1 MGKKAGQI
9 IVISGLSGS
18 GKSTALN
25 ALEDQDFFCIDNLP
39 VLLLPRFLSLH
50 KTLNAD
56 FLKLA
61 VVMDMREKNFVD
73 NFEEVFEQIQLDDYD
88 LQMIFLEA
96 SDEAL
101 LRNFSYTR
109 RPHPLAQEGRLLEA
123 IEKEREIMAPAREA
137 AQQIIDSSEFNAHQL
152 RDFITQKYSQTGP
165 GMSIEF
171 LSFGYR
177 YGIPHE
183 ADIVMDVRFIPN
195 PFYED
200 ELRDI
205 DGRDEKVVEF
215 VMAAKESL
223 DFIDHFYT
231 LLKRLLPLYDSEGKS
246 YLTVA
251 IGCTGGQHRSVTVA
265 NELAKRFTSN
275 SYRISV
281 RHREI

>member
-1 MGKKAGQI
+1 MSEKAGQI
-9 IVISGLSGS
+9 IIISGLSGS

-50 KTLNAD
+50 HTVNAD

-61 VVMDMREKNFVD
+61 VVMDMRERNFVD
-73 NFEEVFEQIQLDDYD
+73 NFRAVFDQIQAEQYD
-88 LQMIFLEA
+88 LQMVFLEA

-109 RPHPLAQEGRLLEA
+109 RPHPLAQEGKLLEA
-123 IEKEREIMAPAREA
+123 IAKERELMAPVKKA
-137 AQQIIDSSEFNAHQL
+137 AQHIIDTSVFNAHQL
-152 RDFITQKYSQTGP
+152 RDYVSQKFSQAGH

-183 ADIVMDVRFIPN
+183 ADIVMDVRFLSN

-200 ELRDI
+200 GLRELN
-205 DGRDEKVVEF
+205 GRDEKVIEF
-215 VMAAKESL
+215 VLAAEESR
-223 DFIDHFYT
+223 DFIDQFSA
-231 LLKRLLPLYDSEGKS
+231 LLDRLLPLYDSEGKS

-265 NELAKRFTSN
+265 NELAKRFNSG

>member
-73 NFEEVFEQIQLDDYD
+73 NFKEVFEQIQLDDYD
-88 LQMIFLEA
+88 LQMVFLEA
-96 SDEAL
+96 SSQAL

-109 RPHPLAQEGRLLEA
+109 RPHPLAQEGRLLKA
-123 IEKEREIMAPAREA
+123 IEKEREIMAPVREA

-152 RDFITQKYSQTGP
+152 RDFITQKYSQIGP

-200 ELRDI
+200 ELRDL

-265 NELAKRFTSN
+265 NELAKKFTSN

>member
-1 MGKKAGQI
+1 MSEKAGQI
-9 IVISGLSGS
+9 IIITGLSGS

-50 KTLNAD
+50 NTVNAD

-61 VVMDMREKNFVD
+61 VVMDMRERNFVD
-73 NFEEVFEQIQLDDYD
+73 NFREVFNQIQAEQYD
-88 LQMIFLEA
+88 LQMVFLEA

-109 RPHPLAQEGRLLEA
+109 RPHPLAQEGKLVEA
-123 IEKEREIMAPAREA
+123 IATERELMAPVKEA
-137 AQQIIDSSEFNAHQL
+137 AQQIIDTSEFNAHQL
-152 RDFITQKYSQTGP
+152 RDYIAQKFSQTGY
-165 GMSIEF
+165 GLSIEF

-177 YGIPHE
+177 YGLPHE
-183 ADIVMDVRFIPN
+183 ADIIMDVRFIPN

-200 ELRDI
+200 ELREL
-205 DGRDEKVVEF
+205 DGRNEKVIEF
-215 VMAAKESL
+215 VMAAEESR
-223 DFIDHFYT
+223 DFIDQFSA
-231 LLKRLLPLYDSEGKS
+231 LLDRLLPLYDVEGKS

-265 NELAKRFTSN
+265 NELAKRFGSE

>member
-50 KTLNAD
+50 KTLSAD

-73 NFEEVFEQIQLDDYD
+73 NFKEVFEQIQLDDYD
-88 LQMIFLEA
+88 LQMVFLEA
-96 SDEAL
+96 SGEAL

-109 RPHPLAQEGRLLEA
+109 RPHPLAQEGSLLEA
-123 IEKEREIMAPAREA
+123 IEKEREIMAPVREA
-137 AQQIIDSSEFNAHQL
+137 ARQIIDSSEFNAHQL
-152 RDFITQKYSQTGP
+152 RDFITQKYSQIGP

-205 DGRDEKVVEF
+205 DGRDEKVIEF

-223 DFIDHFYT
+223 DFIDHFYA

>member
-1 MGKKAGQI
+1 MGKKVGQI

-25 ALEDQDFFCIDNLP
+25 ALEDQNFFCIDNLP

-73 NFEEVFEQIQLDDYD
+73 NFKEVFEQIQLDNYD
-88 LQMIFLEA
+88 LQMVFLEA
-96 SDEAL
+96 SSEAL

-109 RPHPLAQEGRLLEA
+109 RPHPLAQEGGLLEA
-123 IEKEREIMAPAREA
+123 IEKEREIMAPVREA

-152 RDFITQKYSQTGP
+152 RDFITQKYSQAGP

-200 ELRDI
+200 ELRDL
-205 DGRDEKVVEF
+205 DGRDEKVIEF
-215 VMAAKESL
+215 VMAAKEGL

>member
-1 MGKKAGQI
+1 MSEKAGQI
-9 IVISGLSGS
+9 IIISGLSGS

-50 KTLNAD
+50 NTVNAD

-61 VVMDMREKNFVD
+61 VVMDMRERNFVY
-73 NFEEVFEQIQLDDYD
+73 NFREVFDQIQAEQYD
-88 LQMIFLEA
+88 LQMVFLEA

-109 RPHPLAQEGRLLEA
+109 RPHPLAQEGKLLEA
-123 IEKEREIMAPAREA
+123 ITKERKLMAPVKEA
-137 AQQIIDSSEFNAHQL
+137 AQQIIDTSEFNAHQL
-152 RDFITQKYSQTGP
+152 RDYITQKFSQTGH

-200 ELRDI
+200 GLREL
-205 DGRDEKVVEF
+205 DGRNEKVIEF
-215 VMAAKESL
+215 VMAAEESR
-223 DFIDHFYT
+223 DFINQFSA
-231 LLKRLLPLYDSEGKS
+231 LLDRLLPLYDSEGKS

-251 IGCTGGQHRSVTVA
+251 VGCTGGQHRSVTVA
-265 NELAKRFTSN
+265 NELAKRFNSE

>member
-50 KTLNAD
+50 KTLSAD

-73 NFEEVFEQIQLDDYD
+73 NFKEVFEQIQLDDYD
-88 LQMIFLEA
+88 LQMVFLEA
-96 SDEAL
+96 SGEAL

-109 RPHPLAQEGRLLEA
+109 RPHPLAQEGSLLEA
-123 IEKEREIMAPAREA
+123 IEKEREIMAPVREA
-137 AQQIIDSSEFNAHQL
+137 ARQIIDSSEFNAHQL
-152 RDFITQKYSQTGP
+152 RDFITQKYSQIGP

-205 DGRDEKVVEF
+205 DGRDEKVIEF

>member
-73 NFEEVFEQIQLDDYD
+73 NFKEVFEQIQLDDYD
-88 LQMIFLEA
+88 LQMVFLEA
-96 SDEAL
+96 SSEAL

-109 RPHPLAQEGRLLEA
+109 RPHPLAQEGSLLKA
-123 IEKEREIMAPAREA
+123 IEKEREIMAPVREA

-152 RDFITQKYSQTGP
+152 RDFITQKYSQIGP

-200 ELRDI
+200 ELRDL

-265 NELAKRFTSN
+265 NELAKKFTSN